1 MQPRVRSSLSRRSAI
16 SWASVFWSSGVRR
29 AMAPAEAWQRIK
41 VLLTQGAIRV
51 KDRCRSVEG
60 RGGVDP

>member
-1 MQPRVRSSLSRRSAI
+1 MPPRVRSILSRRSAI
-16 SWASVFWSSGVRR
+16 SCASVFWSSGVRR
-29 AMAPAEAWQRIK
+29 AMAAGDTWQRMRMPT
-41 VLLTQGAIRV
+41 TQRAGRV